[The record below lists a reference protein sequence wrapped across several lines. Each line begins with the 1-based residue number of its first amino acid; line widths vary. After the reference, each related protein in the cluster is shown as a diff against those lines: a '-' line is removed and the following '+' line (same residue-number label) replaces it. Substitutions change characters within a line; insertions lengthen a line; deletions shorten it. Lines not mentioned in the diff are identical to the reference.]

1 MVDVKTIDSKTL
13 HQWIEDDKVIVID
26 VREQE
31 EYNEEHIPASHLY
44 PLSSFEPE
52 CIPDFQGKILVF
64 HCRSGMRSHRAC
76 QNFLESFP
84 DQEIYNL
91 EGGILAWKNAGYPTK
106 P

>member
-13 HQWIEDDKVIVID
+13 HQWMEEEKVIVID

-31 EYNEEHIPASHLY
+31 EYNEEHIAGSQLY
-44 PLSSFEPE
+44 PLSSFEEDLILNPE
-52 CIPDFQGKILVF
+52 GKILVF

-76 QNFLESFP
+76 QSFLESFP
-84 DQEIYNL
+84 NQEAYNL
-91 EGGILAWKNAGYPTK
+91 EGGILAWKTAGYPTK